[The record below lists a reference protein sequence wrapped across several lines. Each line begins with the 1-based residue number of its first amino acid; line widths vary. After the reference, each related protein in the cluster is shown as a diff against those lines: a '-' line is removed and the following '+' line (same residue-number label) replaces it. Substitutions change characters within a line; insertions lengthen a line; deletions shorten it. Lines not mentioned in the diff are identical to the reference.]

1 MAATEALVES
11 NGRNDVSG
19 TVLGATVQAHTISGD
34 VHIHPAGDQ
43 ERVVALYEE
52 LGQVRRQLVDSL
64 AAERDLTRAVWALQ
78 VVLMRA
84 QDVVVRLTW
93 ERDHLVD
100 EAERRNAEL
109 ARARESERR
118 VEQQLDRAR
127 ADRLTALRVA
137 HAATAKVRALEAE
150 LRGGAGAHGSRV
162 VAGAADPGIGPDTI
176 DAYLAEQG
184 ARLDRLA
191 EALGELRVP
200 TASAFDGTTR
210 RMLTTSLV
218 RALVRLPS
226 LSDAAG
232 RGLATR
238 LLADRLGAPVTVEE
252 SPDPGVHLSNLVLF
266 CLDQA
271 SGVTALLEVL
281 ELFETTD
288 SEPFLAVR
296 EVVDSW
302 SADDLLQ
309 QEELARL
316 LAMLAGVVLPDVAHA
331 YRDVAGPAAPALPAG
346 TSYAEVLASLA
357 GLAHHSS
364 GVPLPL
370 VFLERIA
377 LAAGSELADGLRR
390 WNDRHAGRIGLDA
403 ELTAVRA
410 GLLSD
415 HAA

>member
-1 MAATEALVES
+1 M
-11 NGRNDVSG
+11 
-19 TVLGATVQAHTISGD
+19 
-34 VHIHPAGDQ
+34 
-43 ERVVALYEE
+43 
-52 LGQVRRQLVDSL
+52 
-64 AAERDLTRAVWALQ
+64 
-78 VVLMRA
+78 
-84 QDVVVRLTW
+84 
-93 ERDHLVD
+93 
-100 EAERRNAEL
+100 
-109 ARARESERR
+109 
-118 VEQQLDRAR
+118 EQQLDRAR

-150 LRGGAGAHGSRV
+150 PRGGAGAHGSSP
-162 VAGAADPGIGPDTI
+162 GTADPGIAPDTI

-184 ARLDRLA
+184 ARPDRLT

-238 LLADRLGAPVTVEE
+238 LLADQL
-252 SPDPGVHLSNLVLF
+252 
-266 CLDQA
+266 
-271 SGVTALLEVL
+271 
-281 ELFETTD
+281 
-288 SEPFLAVR
+288 
-296 EVVDSW
+296 
-302 SADDLLQ
+302 
-309 QEELARL
+309 
-316 LAMLAGVVLPDVAHA
+316 
-331 YRDVAGPAAPALPAG
+331 
-346 TSYAEVLASLA
+346 
-357 GLAHHSS
+357 

-390 WNDRHAGRIGLDA
+390 WNDRHAGRLGLGA